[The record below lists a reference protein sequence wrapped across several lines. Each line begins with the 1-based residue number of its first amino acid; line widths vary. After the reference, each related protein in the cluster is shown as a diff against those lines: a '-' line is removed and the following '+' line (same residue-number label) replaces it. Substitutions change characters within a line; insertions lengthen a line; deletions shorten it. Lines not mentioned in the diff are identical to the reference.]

1 MTNSTFGNNQ
11 EGGQLGFSGLLATA
25 DADNKA
31 RLFERETAHLPR
43 AMAEAIPYFRRM
55 IDEHHAAMMAADVDE
70 VMALREEAHKLAL
83 AVNGGDSGIL
93 AGDDA
98 SGCVLERET
107 AAIPGSVPL
116 WGQFGE
122 FEITVRDVRVRI
134 EMEGMF
140 GIGASCT
147 YWHGFAAH
155 AADFHAPFI
164 SGTGYRSFLG
174 IHAACVPDLTP
185 DAFAS
190 RVIAA
195 HIDGELRGKLETIAK
210 HYRKCDV

>member
-1 MTNSTFGNNQ
+1 MTNSSHSNNQ

-31 RLFERETAHLPR
+31 RLFERETAHLPST
-43 AMAEAIPYFRRM
+43 MEEAIPYYRRM
-55 IDEHHAAMMAADVDE
+55 IDEHHAAMMMANADE

-83 AVNGGDSGIL
+83 AVNGGDPGIL
-93 AGDDA
+93 ASGDA
-98 SGCVLERET
+98 PGCVLERET
-107 AAIPGSVPL
+107 AAASGSVPL
-116 WGQFGE
+116 WGQLGE
-122 FEITVRDVRVRI
+122 FEITVRGVRVRV
-134 EMEGMF
+134 ELDGMF

-155 AADFHAPFI
+155 AVNFDAPFI

-195 HIDGELRGKLETIAK
+195 HIDGELAGKLETIADR
-210 HYRKCDV
+210 YRKCDD